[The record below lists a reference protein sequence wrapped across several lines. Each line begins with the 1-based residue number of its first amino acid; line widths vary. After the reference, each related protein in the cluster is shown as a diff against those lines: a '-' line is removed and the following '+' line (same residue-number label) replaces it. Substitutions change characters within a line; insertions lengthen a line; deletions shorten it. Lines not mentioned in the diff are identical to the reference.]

1 MLSSLRDASRNL
13 QISTLEILL
22 LLSLLLFGIPMIIL
36 IPPGAGYD
44 EEDHLVRVW
53 ELSAFSWI
61 PGSMRPQEMRYPTI
75 YRDFAYRQ
83 QGSTGVIDAEFWE
96 QFLGA
101 SFYEQG
107 FVRRDLDTK
116 SVYSPIL
123 LLPQAMALRVFGR
136 IADLPALPVFYLIRL
151 AGLLSYLVLTWIA
164 VRWMPFG
171 KWILAILALSPIAL
185 FQATTLTPD
194 TISNGIGFLFMAGCL
209 RLAETREIRWQEAGY
224 LTSLVA
230 MLFLAKLNLVPL
242 ILLPLLLF
250 APSRFIHRRIY
261 IAFLIAVILL
271 LVVEVAG
278 WNLVASSNIDPL
290 MANDANLPGQLR
302 YILAH
307 PFNFIRI
314 ILNDLITNGWAYIQG
329 WINGYGYY
337 YWTPP
342 AIVSLL
348 FVLGLGCALAADS
361 TSEHVNKNLRW
372 IFLLVFAGGY
382 LATVLSIYTTFTP
395 VASQEILGIQGRYFV
410 TLALLPLLVVASIA
424 RTPRVARSL
433 PKWLTVFL
441 TSALLL
447 NLLGLFLAFHIPCG
461 STFYQTGLC
470 YRPLFKDFPSNVRPS
485 PPMTNDLL
493 LTQEIAVACNGLSEL
508 RLLLIPADRQDRG
521 TTRFVLRDG
530 DSGEALLDARLDNDQ
545 VVAEDWYSLRFA
557 PEWLSASKHYT
568 LEIHST
574 NVSSDT
580 GVSVLYTRQPEF
592 NLGDLREGNQVVE
605 EDLVLQYGCATGL
618 RKFWLTGKP

>member
-1 MLSSLRDASRNL
+1 MLSSLRDTSKNL
-13 QISTLEILL
+13 QISKREILL
-22 LLSLLLFGIPMIIL
+22 VLSLLLFGIPMIIL

-61 PGSMRPQEMRYPTI
+61 PGSLRPQEMQYPTI

-96 QFLGA
+96 QFWGA
-101 SFYEQG
+101 SFYERG
-107 FVRRDLDTK
+107 YVRRDLDTK
-116 SVYSPIL
+116 SVYSPVL
-123 LLPQAMALRVFGR
+123 LLPQAMAMRLFGR
-136 IADLPALPVFYLIRL
+136 IADLPALTVFYLSRL
-151 AGLLSYLVLTWIA
+151 AGLLSYLALTWLA
-164 VRWMPFG
+164 LRWMPFG
-171 KWILAILALSPIAL
+171 KWILVVLALSPIAL

-194 TISNGIGFLFMAGCL
+194 TISNGIGFLFIAGCL
-209 RLAETREIRWQEAGY
+209 RLEENRQIRWQEAGY
-224 LTSLVA
+224 LTGLVA
-230 MLFLAKLNLVPL
+230 LLFLAKLNLVPL
-242 ILLPLLLF
+242 ILLPFLLF
-250 APSRFIHRRIY
+250 APPRFIHRRIY
-261 IAFLIAVILL
+261 IAFLVAVAVL

-278 WNLVASSNIDPL
+278 WNLVASLNIEPL

-348 FVLGLGCALAADS
+348 FALGLGSAIAADS
-361 TSEHVNKNLRW
+361 TSEHVDRRLRW
-372 IFLLVFAGGY
+372 IFLLVFAAGY

-410 TLALLPLLVVASIA
+410 TLALLLLLVLASFV
-424 RTPRVARSL
+424 RTPIATGNVPR
-433 PKWLTVFL
+433 WLTAFL
-441 TSALLL
+441 SSALFL

-485 PPMTNDLL
+485 PPITNDLR
-493 LTQEIAVACNGLSEL
+493 LTQEIGVTCNGLTEL
-508 RLLLIPADRQDRG
+508 RLLLIPADGQNQG
-521 TTRFVLRDG
+521 TARFVLREDK
-530 DSGEALLDARLDNDQ
+530 SGEALLDTLLASDQ
-545 VVAEDWYSLRFA
+545 VSIDDWYSLRFA
-557 PEWLSASKHYT
+557 PDWLSAGKHYT
-568 LEIHST
+568 LEIYSA
-574 NVSSDT
+574 NGSSDT

-592 NLGDLREGNQVVE
+592 NLGDLREGSQVLE
-605 EDLVLQYGCATGL
+605 EDIVVQYGCATGL
-618 RKFWLTGKP
+618 RKLWMTVMP